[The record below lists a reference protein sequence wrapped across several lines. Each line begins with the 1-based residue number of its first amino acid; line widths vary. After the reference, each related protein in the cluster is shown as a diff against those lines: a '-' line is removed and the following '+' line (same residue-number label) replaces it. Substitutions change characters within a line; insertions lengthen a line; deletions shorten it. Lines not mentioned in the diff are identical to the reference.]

1 MEMPSQM
8 SLAELTLAKKRELL
22 AELLHQ
28 EANKPQSFPLSF
40 AQQGLWLTYQIAPDS
55 PLYNIG
61 CAITITGPL
70 QKKQLEQS
78 LSELV
83 RRHQAL
89 RTRFELQEGYP
100 MQVIEAARAV
110 WLPVVDLTALSATLQ
125 ATEAQRLSR
134 QEVETPFDLAKGPLM
149 RVRLLRLETEKHLLL
164 FSLHHII
171 ADGWS
176 MGILFQELGA
186 LYTAFNANLPSPL
199 PRLAVQYSDFTL
211 WQREWLTNDK
221 MAAQLTYWQQQL
233 ANLPRLVLPTDRPR
247 PAKRSLAGMLEPFQ
261 LSPEITRQLKAL
273 SQDSGVTLFMTLLA
287 GFQVLLARYSGQDD
301 IVVGTP
307 IANRPREEL
316 AGLVGVFANMVV
328 LRTDLS
334 DDPSVREL
342 LLRVREVALGAYAH
356 QDIPFERLVEEL
368 QPERGLGYNPLFQVM
383 LALQNAPAKPLTLPG
398 LELQLVLSQSETS
411 KFDLSLELWEGPEG
425 LNGMMEY
432 STDLFNAGTIRR
444 MLNHYRQ
451 LLTAMVEQPEQRL
464 SALSMLTADEREQ
477 LRAWNATEA
486 AYPQELC
493 LHMLFEQQVAQ
504 SPDRVALVFADQQ
517 CTYSELNERANQ
529 LAHLLQ
535 SQGIGPDT
543 PVGIC
548 LDRSCDLVIGVLGIL
563 KAGGAYV
570 PLNPDYPKERL
581 AFIIQDTHTPLL
593 LTQRRLVERLPE
605 ARPPLFVLDNEW
617 AAIEA
622 HQNDN
627 PDISLSAH
635 NLAYVIYT
643 SGSTGTPKGIAMPHA
658 PLANLFNWQYRIAP
672 LPSGARTLQ
681 FASLSFDVSAQELFC
696 TLCFGQTLI
705 LLSEE
710 QRLDPVKLIALLRQE
725 AVERLFIPVVMLQQL
740 AQTATVADCSSL
752 ALREIITAGEQLQIT
767 PQVVKFFEQLDHCR
781 LYNHYGPSETHAATA
796 YLLAE
801 DPQDWPA
808 LPSIGKPLANV
819 ELYVLDKHLQLVPV
833 GIAGELYVGGKG
845 LARGYIARPN
855 LTAERFVPHFV
866 GSSHDQSGSYSATP
880 PGERLYKTGDLVC
893 YLPDGNLQFLGRVD
907 QQVKIRGFRIEPG
920 EIEVILNRHP
930 AVQDAVIQVRED
942 TSGEKR
948 LVAYVV
954 TEQGFLPPA
963 ILQLRQYLQQ
973 HLPDY
978 MIPAHFVLLD
988 AFPLNSSGKVNLQAL
1003 PAPAESNIVR
1013 EDGQQAPRTPVEEQI
1028 TEIWREV
1035 LHLEQVGI
1043 HDNFFSLGGHSLLAT
1058 QVVSRIREIFAVEM
1072 PLKILFEAPSIAAQA
1087 EYLEQVRQ
1095 HQQKHDQFGGHAVAP
1110 RLIVGGPSGNEPS
1123 SIPVLERGDG
1133 DIEQLL
1139 AMLEQL
1145 SPEEAQALL
1154 ALDSLHPEREAA
1166 E

>member
-8 SLAELTLAKKRELL
+8 PLAELTLEKKRELL
-22 AELLHQ
+22 AELLHK
-28 EANKPQSFPLSF
+28 EASKAQSFPLSF
-40 AQQGLWLTYQIAPDS
+40 AQQGLWLLYQLVPDS

-61 CAITITGPL
+61 CSITIHGL
-70 QKKQLEQS
+70 LRKKPLEQS

-89 RTRFELQEGYP
+89 RTRFELQEGHP
-100 MQVIEAARAV
+100 IQVIEPTRAV
-110 WLPVVDLTALSATLQ
+110 LLSVVDFTALPVALQ
-125 ATEAQRLSR
+125 ATEIQRLSQ
-134 QEVETPFDLAKGPLM
+134 QEVETPFDLTRGPLM
-149 RVRLLRLETEKHLLL
+149 RLRLLRLETEKHLLL

-186 LYTAFNANLPSPL
+186 LYTAYNANLPSPL
-199 PRLAVQYSDFTL
+199 PRLPVQYSDFTV
-211 WQREWLTNDK
+211 WQREWLTDEK
-221 MAAQLTYWQQQL
+221 VTTQLTYWKQRL
-233 ANLPRLVLPTDRPR
+233 ANLPRLALPTDRPR
-247 PAKRSLAGMLEPFQ
+247 PAKRSLAGMLEPFH
-261 LSPEITRQLKAL
+261 LSSEMTRQLKAL
-273 SQDSGVTLFMTLLA
+273 SQESGVTLFMALLA

-368 QPERGLGYNPLFQVM
+368 QPERNAGHNPLFQVM
-383 LALQNAPAKPLTLPG
+383 LALQNAPAKPQALPG
-398 LELQLVLSQSETS
+398 LEMQMALSQSETA
-411 KFDLSLELWEGPEG
+411 KFDLSLELWESSEG
-425 LNGMMEY
+425 LSGMMEY

-451 LLTAMVEQPEQRL
+451 LLTAMVEQPEQQL
-464 SALSMLTADEREQ
+464 SALSLLTEDEQEQ
-477 LRAWNATEA
+477 LRAWNATKA
-486 AYPQELC
+486 GYPQKFC

-504 SPDRVALVFADQQ
+504 SPDRVALIFEDRQ
-517 CTYSELNERANQ
+517 CTYSELNARANQ
-529 LAHLLQ
+529 LAHLLK

-543 PVGIC
+543 PIAIC
-548 LDRSCDLVIGVLGIL
+548 LDRSCELVIGVLGIL

-581 AFIIQDTHTPLL
+581 AFILRDTHTPLL
-593 LTQRRLVERLPE
+593 LTQQHLIERLPE
-605 ARPPLFVLDNEW
+605 SRPSLLVLDSEW
-617 AAIEA
+617 AIIEA
-622 HQNDN
+622 QQHDN

-635 NLAYVIYT
+635 NLAYIVYT

-658 PLANLFNWQYRIAP
+658 PLVNLFSWHYRTAP
-672 LPSGARTLQ
+672 LPPGARTLQ
-681 FASLSFDVSAQELFC
+681 FASLGFDVSAQEIFC

-705 LLSEE
+705 LLLEE
-710 QRLDPVKLIALLRQE
+710 QRLDPVKLLALLRRE
-725 AVERLFIPVVMLQQL
+725 AIERLFIPVVMLQQL
-740 AQTATVADCSSL
+740 AQIAAVADCAHL

-767 PQVVKFFEQLDHCR
+767 PQVGQFFEQLHHCR
-781 LYNHYGPSETHAATA
+781 LYNHYGPSETHAASTS
-796 YLLAE
+796 LLAE
-801 DPQDWPA
+801 DPHDWPA
-808 LPSIGKPLANV
+808 LPSIGKPVANV
-819 ELYVLDKHLQLVPV
+819 ELYVLDRHLQRVPV
-833 GIAGELYVGGKG
+833 GIAGELYIGGLG
-845 LARGYIARPN
+845 LARGYISRPD

-866 GSSHDQSGSYSATP
+866 GSAMNRDL

-893 YLPDGNLQFLGRVD
+893 YLPDGNLQFLGRLD

-930 AVQDAVIQVRED
+930 AVQDALIQVRED
-942 TSGEKR
+942 TPGEKH

-954 TEQGFLPPA
+954 TEPSSPPPA
-963 ILQLRQYLQQ
+963 ITQLRQYLQKQ
-973 HLPDY
+973 LPDY
-978 MIPAHFVLLD
+978 MVPTHFVLLD
-988 AFPLNSSGKVNLQAL
+988 AFPLNASGKVNRRAL
-1003 PAPAESNIVR
+1003 PAPSESDIAR
-1013 EDGQQAPRTPVEEQI
+1013 EARQQAPRTPLEEQMA
-1028 TEIWREV
+1028 EIWREV
-1035 LHLEQVGI
+1035 LHLEQVGVD
-1043 HDNFFSLGGHSLLAT
+1043 DNFFSLGGHSLLAT
-1058 QVVSRIREIFAVEM
+1058 QVVSRIREIFAVEV
-1072 PLKILFEAPSIAAQA
+1072 PLNILFEAPSIAELA
-1087 EYLEQVRQ
+1087 EYVEQVKQ
-1095 HQQKHDQFGGHAVAP
+1095 HQQEHDQCSGHDKAGGHE
-1110 RLIVGGPSGNEPS
+1110 LSH
-1123 SIPVLERGDG
+1123 IPVLERGSG

-1139 AMLEQL
+1139 EMLEQL

-1154 ALDSLHPEREAA
+1154 ALDATITERETT